1 VVRYQKKT
9 LANILAQEVIGMSVN
24 AKRAIVGLVGG
35 LGFIFL
41 LVGAIGHVYA
51 TTTGVIIMFGCW
63 LVAGV
68 LAKFWGLKKEKPE

>member
-1 VVRYQKKT
+1 
-9 LANILAQEVIGMSVN
+9 MSTN
-24 AKRAIVGLVGG
+24 AKRAIIGLIGG

-41 LVGAIGHVYA
+41 LLGAIGDVYP

-68 LAKFWGLKKEKPE
+68 LAKFWGLKKEKDNS